1 MENYV
6 SHSSFWHDFNVSSL
20 NEATS
25 TFCAARR
32 CPGNHMVHWDAA
44 RTHHPFHTGQ
54 LSESNIHLSTN
65 HRKPMVERKPVPVFT
80 SPTDVFGSTQR
91 GGNDLA
97 VELERTFGRKPAY
110 IAKARR
116 VE

>member
-1 MENYV
+1 
-6 SHSSFWHDFNVSSL
+6 
-20 NEATS
+20 
-25 TFCAARR
+25 
-32 CPGNHMVHWDAA
+32 
-44 RTHHPFHTGQ
+44 
-54 LSESNIHLSTN
+54 
-65 HRKPMVERKPVPVFT
+65 MVERKPVPVFT